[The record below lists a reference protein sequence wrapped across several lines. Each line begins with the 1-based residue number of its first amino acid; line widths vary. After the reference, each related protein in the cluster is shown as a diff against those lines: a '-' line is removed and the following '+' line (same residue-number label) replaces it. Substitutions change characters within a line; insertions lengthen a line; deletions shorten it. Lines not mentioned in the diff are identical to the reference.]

1 MVKSTPA
8 GGYCAGSLRDSL
20 PIRGN
25 TTTGPPTEVEVRF
38 IEEEPSRMSR
48 VELEHQ
54 AGERLGPVADSL
66 RDMYNNGWPT
76 VITSFESFAGAA

>member
-1 MVKSTPA
+1 M
-8 GGYCAGSLRDSL
+8 
-20 PIRGN
+20 
-25 TTTGPPTEVEVRF
+25 RF

-66 RDMYNNGWPT
+66 RDMYNNGWTT
-76 VITSFESFAGAA
+76 VITSFVSFAGAA